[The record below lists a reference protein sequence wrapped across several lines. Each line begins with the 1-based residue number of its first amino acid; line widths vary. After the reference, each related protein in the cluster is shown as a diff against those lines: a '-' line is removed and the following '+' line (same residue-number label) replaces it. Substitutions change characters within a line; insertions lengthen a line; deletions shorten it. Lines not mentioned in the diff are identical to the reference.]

1 MREAGRELNDAD
13 INVTVEEA
21 RRRNYPKISVP
32 GREAMIYL
40 L

>member
-21 RRRNYPKISVP
+21 HRRNYPKIYVP